1 MRKTLIYGSVLF
13 LCMAPMALNGIDQ
26 TGERTTL
33 TEEWRKPRF
42 CKMEFS
48 RDANANRT
56 WIYLMTENGPKF
68 LLQPKPYGYGT
79 YEKSNLYEKHSAAFL
94 RQYLFDSA
102 GEAYVDL
109 PVVNAP
115 WRVVAAGP
123 AEGLLRGL
131 SPKSAFWGLALL
143 FGFGGIYRSIWSFS
157 QRREAVQEK
166 QRMEAEKMQ
175 LIARMSAGIAH
186 EIKNPLT
193 SLKGFLQ
200 YVYHKQKNEHPEQ
213 EKFFHIMFDEIDRI
227 ETLANQFCMVAKPAE
242 KVKKQG
248 VPLNEILEQIYLL
261 LSLQAKKRGTEF
273 VYLPFATNVSI
284 LGNPQQ
290 LKQIFINLL
299 NNAFEAVRENGKVQI
314 ACDEREQNCQIR
326 IMDNGIGIKE
336 EDLKKLGTVFYTT
349 KERGNGLGLAITQEL
364 VKEHNGNMTIESKY
378 GEGTTFIL
386 TFPIYTSKDS
396 GENKT

>member
-1 MRKTLIYGSVLF
+1 
-13 LCMAPMALNGIDQ
+13 
-26 TGERTTL
+26 
-33 TEEWRKPRF
+33 
-42 CKMEFS
+42 
-48 RDANANRT
+48 
-56 WIYLMTENGPKF
+56 
-68 LLQPKPYGYGT
+68 
-79 YEKSNLYEKHSAAFL
+79 
-94 RQYLFDSA
+94 
-102 GEAYVDL
+102 
-109 PVVNAP
+109 
-115 WRVVAAGP
+115 
-123 AEGLLRGL
+123 
-131 SPKSAFWGLALL
+131 
-143 FGFGGIYRSIWSFS
+143 
-157 QRREAVQEK
+157 
-166 QRMEAEKMQ
+166 
-175 LIARMSAGIAH
+175 
-186 EIKNPLT
+186 
-193 SLKGFLQ
+193 
-200 YVYHKQKNEHPEQ
+200 
-213 EKFFHIMFDEIDRI
+213 MFDEIDRI

-248 VPLNEILEQIYLL
+248 VLLNEILEQIYLL

-284 LGNPQQ
+284 WGNPQQ